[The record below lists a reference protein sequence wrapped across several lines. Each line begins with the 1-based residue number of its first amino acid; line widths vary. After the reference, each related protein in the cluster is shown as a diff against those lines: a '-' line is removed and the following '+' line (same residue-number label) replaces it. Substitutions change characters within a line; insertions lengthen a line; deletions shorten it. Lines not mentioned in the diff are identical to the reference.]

1 MKFDK
6 YKAFPYPVLRP
17 ESDDYRDGEF
27 QTTVEF
33 TIAKDNIKVDISY
46 ALSVEEITDEIAKGN
61 AEYVCMISCRD
72 TYFQQMIS
80 TSTRITDASFGIG
93 SLRGE
98 VRVNPYIVVKEDI
111 LSFSAPDINPEFG
124 PGPFQFVEGDVLAQ
138 DEAQV
143 FYIDRDLFKPITSVF
158 DLVKKDDLTDGI
170 WKVFFEE
177 DHIQIGVSPKMK
189 EAIDAA
195 RNDNKKRVVL
205 LNSIYFAA
213 VMQAVQKLKNPSENI
228 NFEGKKW
235 AEVIRHQA
243 HNKGLNL
250 ETHDAYLITEYLMQ
264 EPIKLLDAY
273 IFKGVTQ

>member
-27 QTTVEF
+27 QATVEF
-33 TIAKDNIKVDISY
+33 AIAESNIKASIGY
-46 ALSVEEITDEIAKGN
+46 ALSAEEITNEIAKGN

-72 TYFQQMIS
+72 TYFQQIIS
-80 TSTRITDASFGIG
+80 TAERKMEANFDIG
-93 SLRGE
+93 TLRGE
-98 VRVNPYIVVKEDI
+98 VRVNPYVVVKKDI
-111 LSFSAPDINPEFG
+111 TEFTSPDINAEFG

-138 DEAQV
+138 DEAQI

-158 DLVKKDDLTDGI
+158 DLVKKDDLAEGI
-170 WKVFFEE
+170 WTVGFEE
-177 DHIQIGVSPKMK
+177 NHIQIEVSPKMK

-195 RNDNKKRVVL
+195 RNVHMKRIVL

-213 VMQAVQKLKNPSENI
+213 VMQAVQKLKDPNEN
-228 NFEGKKW
+228 FDGKKW
-235 AEVIRHQA
+235 AEVIRRQA

-250 ETHDAYLITEYLMQ
+250 DSHDAYLITEHLMQ
-264 EPIKLLDAY
+264 QPIMLLDAY
-273 IFKGVTQ
+273 VFKGVSQ